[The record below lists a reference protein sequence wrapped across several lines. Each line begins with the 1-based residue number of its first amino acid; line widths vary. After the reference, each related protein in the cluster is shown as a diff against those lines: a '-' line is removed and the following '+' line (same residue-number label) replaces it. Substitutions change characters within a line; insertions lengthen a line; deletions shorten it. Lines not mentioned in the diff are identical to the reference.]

1 MRAKIITIVTIVL
14 LVTVTL
20 FNIDLIPLRR
30 EISDIEV
37 VMVAGLDK
45 TDTGYE
51 MSYLKGDEITMGSSG
66 GSGSETLKVISI
78 DADNYNFDMRHIQT
92 TTDKY
97 ITSSHIQYYFIGEET
112 AKTDFYHAID
122 AIVRG
127 YQTRLNAR
135 IYVVKGATAKEFL
148 EKAASS
154 DYKLEDK
161 LELMQ
166 NDFWAQR
173 VSMDIEVLDVV
184 KTLFTKEGIGMIPL
198 IEFTDYLGA
207 FDEKVEEYDS
217 MHGGESTENVST
229 EKQGIEE
236 THVPFS
242 YAGVG
247 IIKDMQMVDMLTE
260 KETMVANYIL
270 TKNNASEINI
280 EKGDTF
286 VSFGIDTLNVKEKF
300 KFDENDILNEIIFTV
315 TFDANYEEVK
325 ALEPVFTLAKVE
337 EYEKALNETV
347 KKQIEDIIKL
357 EIDKDMD
364 FLALKGRL
372 EFKHPYNYRK
382 NEENFSE
389 ILKKCKITV
398 EAKGRI
404 EATYDVVE
412 SNYKQKGNSK

>member
-1 MRAKIITIVTIVL
+1 MRAKIICIITTIL
-14 LVTVTL
+14 LITVTL
-20 FNIDLIPLRR
+20 FNTELIPLRR

-45 TDTGYE
+45 TETGYE
-51 MSYLKGDEITMGSSG
+51 MSYLKGDEMKMENSNSG
-66 GSGSETLKVISI
+66 KETLKVISI

-112 AKTDFYHAID
+112 AKTDFYHVID

-217 MHGGESTENVST
+217 MHGGESVNNIST
-229 EKQGIEE
+229 EHSGIEE

-270 TKNNASEINI
+270 SKNNASEISIKN
-280 EKGDTF
+280 KDTF

-300 KFDENDILNEIIFTV
+300 KFNNKDILEEIIFEV

-337 EYEKALNETV
+337 EYEKQLNDVV
-347 KKQIEDIIKL
+347 KKQVEDILKL
-357 EIDKDMD
+357 ELEKGMD
-364 FLALKGRL
+364 FLALKGKL
-372 EFKHPYNYRK
+372 EFKHPYRYRK
-382 NEENFSE
+382 NESNFMD
-389 ILKKCKITV
+389 ILKNCKITV
-398 EAKGRI
+398 ESKGKI

-412 SNYKQKGNSK
+412 SNYKQKGWSK

>member
-1 MRAKIITIVTIVL
+1 MRTKIITLVTIIL
-14 LVTVTL
+14 LFVVTL

-45 TDTGYE
+45 TETGYE
-51 MSYLKGDEITMGSSG
+51 MSYLMGEDLAMSNTG
-66 GSGSETLKVISI
+66 GSSETLKVISI
-78 DADNYNFDMRHIQT
+78 DGANYNFDMRHIQT

-112 AKTDFYHAID
+112 AKTDFYHTID
-122 AIVRG
+122 ALVRG

-135 IYVVKGATAKEFL
+135 IYVVKGGTAKEFL

-173 VSMDIEVLDVV
+173 VSMDVEILDVV
-184 KTLFTKEGIGMIPL
+184 KTLFTEDGIGVIPL
-198 IEFTDYLGA
+198 IEFTDVVGA

-217 MHGGESTENVST
+217 MH
-229 EKQGIEE
+229 EKTDNSISSEAKHIKE
-236 THVPFS
+236 KNIPFS

-260 KETMVANYIL
+260 NETMVANYL
-270 TKNNASEINI
+270 LSNNNATEITI
-280 EKGDTF
+280 GDAKTF
-286 VSFGIDTLNVKEKF
+286 VSFGIDTLNVKQKF
-300 KFDENDILNEIIFTV
+300 LFDDQDILKEIIFTV
-315 TFDANYEEVK
+315 TFDANYEEVR
-325 ALEPVFTLAKVE
+325 ALEPVFTEAKIR
-337 EYEKALNETV
+337 EYEKALNDTV
-347 KKQIEDIIKL
+347 TKQLQDIINL
-357 EIDKDMD
+357 EIEKGMD
-364 FLALKGRL
+364 FLSIKGML
-372 EFKHPYNYRK
+372 EFKHPYKYKK
-382 NEENFSE
+382 NQENFMD
-389 ILKKCKITV
+389 ILKKCKITI
-398 EAKGRI
+398 EAKGKI

-412 SNYKQKGNSK
+412 SNIKQKGTST

>member
-1 MRAKIITIVTIVL
+1 MRAKIIAIITIIL

-20 FNIDLIPLRR
+20 FNTDLIPLRR

-66 GSGSETLKVISI
+66 GTGKETLKVISI

-112 AKTDFYHAID
+112 AKTDFYHVID
-122 AIVRG
+122 SIVRG

-184 KTLFTKEGIGMIPL
+184 KTLFTENGIGMIPL

-207 FDEKVEEYDS
+207 FDEEVEEYDS
-217 MHGGESTENVST
+217 MHGGETTENVST
-229 EKQGIEE
+229 EHKGIEE

-247 IIKDMQMVDMLTE
+247 IIKDMQVTDRLTE
-260 KETMVANYIL
+260 KETMIANYIL
-270 TKNNASEINI
+270 SKNNASEITI
-280 EKGDTF
+280 GDDKTF
-286 VSFGIDTLNVKEKF
+286 VSFGIDTLNVDEKF
-300 KFDENDILNEIIFTV
+300 YFDTNDKLKEIKFIA

-325 ALEPVFTLAKVE
+325 ALEPVFTLTKVE
-337 EYEKALNETV
+337 EYEKKLNDTV

-357 EIDKDMD
+357 ELEKGID
-364 FLALKGRL
+364 FLAIKSKL
-372 EFKHPYNYRK
+372 EFKHPYKYRK
-382 NEENFSE
+382 NEENFMDV
-389 ILKKCKITV
+389 LKKCKITV
-398 EAKGRI
+398 ESKGKI

-412 SNYKQKGNSK
+412 SNFKQRGQIK

>member
-1 MRAKIITIVTIVL
+1 MRARIITIITIIL

-20 FNIDLIPLRR
+20 FNTELIPLRR

-51 MSYLKGDEITMGSSG
+51 MSYLKGDEMTMENSGSSG
-66 GSGSETLKVISI
+66 KETLKVISI
-78 DADNYNFDMRHIQT
+78 DSENYNFDMRHIQT

-122 AIVRG
+122 SIVRG

-184 KTLFTKEGIGMIPL
+184 KTLFTENGIGMIPL
-198 IEFTDYLGA
+198 IEFTDYFGA

-217 MHGGESTENVST
+217 MHGGETVENIST

-247 IIKDMQMVDMLTE
+247 IIKDMQVVDRLTE
-260 KETMVANYIL
+260 QETMVANYIL
-270 TKNNASEINI
+270 SKNNASEITI
-280 EKGDTF
+280 GDDKTF
-286 VSFGIDTLNVKEKF
+286 VSFGIDTLNVKEQF
-300 KFDENDILNEIIFTV
+300 VFDDNDILKEIIFTA

-325 ALEPVFTLAKVE
+325 ALEPVFTLSKVE
-337 EYEKALNETV
+337 EYEQALNDKI
-347 KKQIEDIIKL
+347 KKQLEDIIKL
-357 EIDKDMD
+357 ELEKGID
-364 FLALKGRL
+364 FLAIKSEL
-372 EFKHPYNYRK
+372 EFKHPYRYRK
-382 NEENFSE
+382 NQENFME
-389 ILKKCKITV
+389 ILKNCKITV
-398 EAKGRI
+398 EAKGKI

-412 SNYKQKGNSK
+412 SNLKQRGQGK

>member
-1 MRAKIITIVTIVL
+1 MRAKIICIITTIL
-14 LVTVTL
+14 LITVTL
-20 FNIDLIPLRR
+20 FNTELIPLRR

-45 TDTGYE
+45 TETGYE
-51 MSYLKGDEITMGSSG
+51 MSYLKGDEMKMENSNSG
-66 GSGSETLKVISI
+66 KETLKVISI

-112 AKTDFYHAID
+112 AKTDFYHVID
-122 AIVRG
+122 SIVRG

-184 KTLFTKEGIGMIPL
+184 KTLFTEDGVGMIPL

-207 FDEKVEEYDS
+207 FDEEVEEYDS
-217 MHGGESTENVST
+217 MHSGESVDNAST
-229 EKQGIEE
+229 EHKGIKE

-247 IIKDMQMVDMLTE
+247 IIKDMQVRDMLTE

-270 TKNNASEINI
+270 SKNNASEITI
-280 EKGDTF
+280 GDEETF

-300 KFDENDILNEIIFTV
+300 KFNNKDILEEIIFEV

-325 ALEPVFTLAKVE
+325 ALEPVFTLTKVD
-337 EYEKALNETV
+337 EYEKTLNDVV
-347 KKQIEDIIKL
+347 KKQIEDILKL
-357 EIDKDMD
+357 ELEKGID
-364 FLALKGRL
+364 FLSLKGKL
-372 EFKHPYNYRK
+372 EFKHPYKYKK
-382 NEENFSE
+382 NEADFME
-389 ILKKCKITV
+389 ILKNCKLTV
-398 EAKGRI
+398 VSKGKI

-412 SNYKQKGNSK
+412 SNLKQKGTK